1 METIRSEV
9 ASSWRIVADN
19 NEWQCLFQHLLAN
32 FLVADQ
38 PTSGAA
44 GQITS
49 KKPDMTNNVNK
60 GVLGSLKQ
68 PNTKIAAVATVQNKN
83 SNPVKK
89 KDGNCT
95 MTPQTKT
102 QFQIKSYLARI
113 GLTYD
118 IFQKQ
123 HRKHSSLNK
132 SYFCHSGGF
141 VKLQQSLQNRILPK
155 CPVCEEILKVKGFS
169 FEELEQQEHAP
180 LMEHTN
186 SSLVKNEKREHIE
199 IKVESSAK
207 KQKLDVLQV
216 VKQDKHFLILEPGTK
231 GKRFPVQCLICSRSA
246 HAKSKTIIFDL
257 VRQSSMFYFNQ
268 HLNGASHLH
277 AKRKKEVK
285 DENSFLQ
292 VKSELSQCLCNG
304 YIVAPSSQGIVGK
317 LHDSFSTYAT
327 YTHLADSRLTQHEY
341 SYDLKGNI
349 YTIRHKSCKKTF
361 PCPVEAPE
369 TICWCLNIV
378 WCCMDDCGCMWMSAK

>member
-9 ASSWRIVADN
+9 ASSWRIVADS
-19 NEWQCLFQHLLAN
+19 NEWQRLFQHLLAD
-32 FLVADQ
+32 FLVANQ

-44 GQITS
+44 DQIMS

-60 GVLGSLKQ
+60 GVLGSPKQ
-68 PNTKIAAVATVQNKN
+68 PNTKIDAVVPAQNKN

-89 KDGNCT
+89 EDGNRT
-95 MTPQTKT
+95 MTPQTKK
-102 QFQIKSYLARI
+102 QSQIKFYLARI

-132 SYFCHSGGF
+132 AYFCKSGGF
-141 VKLQQSLQNRILPK
+141 VKLQESLQNHILTK
-155 CPVCEEILKVKGFS
+155 CSVCQDLLKVKGFS
-169 FEELEQQEHAP
+169 FDELEQQEHAP
-180 LMEHTN
+180 LMEPTN
-186 SSLVKNEKREHIE
+186 SSLVKREHIE
-199 IKVESSAK
+199 SKVESSAK

-216 VKQDKHFLILEPGTK
+216 VKQDKDFLILERGTK
-231 GKRFPVQCLICSRSA
+231 GKRFPVQCLICSRST
-246 HAKSKTIIFDL
+246 HAKSKTVIFDL
-257 VRQSSMFYFNQ
+257 VRQSSIWYFHQ

-277 AKRKKEVK
+277 AKTKKEIK
-285 DENSFLQ
+285 DENSLLQ
-292 VKSELSQCLCNG
+292 VKRELSQCLCKG

-317 LHDSFSTYAT
+317 LHDSFSTYAA
-327 YTHLADSRLTQHEY
+327 YTHLADSKQTQHEY
-341 SYDLKGNI
+341 SYDLNGNI

-378 WCCMDDCGCMWMSAK
+378 WCCMDDCGCMWMCAK

>member
-246 HAKSKTIIFDL
+246 HAKSTSMQRGRRRLRMKI
-257 VRQSSMFYFNQ
+257 QSFKWKVSFHSAYAMVTLSLLAARALSVNFMTVFLHMQLTLTWLTADWLSMNI
-268 HLNGASHLH
+268 LMISRGTSIRSGTNLARRLSHALW
-277 AKRKKEVK
+277 KRPKRSADALTLYDV
-285 DENSFLQ
+285 
-292 VKSELSQCLCNG
+292 VWM
-304 YIVAPSSQGIVGK
+304 IVDV
-317 LHDSFSTYAT
+317 
-327 YTHLADSRLTQHEY
+327 
-341 SYDLKGNI
+341 
-349 YTIRHKSCKKTF
+349 
-361 PCPVEAPE
+361 
-369 TICWCLNIV
+369 
-378 WCCMDDCGCMWMSAK
+378 CGCLQSN